1 MSRRTAPKI
10 DINKIID
17 LYKESK
23 DKENA
28 LKKSNTEMG
37 NNIKTY
43 FKTNGLDRIDTDKY
57 TATVITSTSESL
69 NEELAIEIIKENL
82 GGAMLA
88 TVIKTKEYIDED
100 ALEKL
105 VYNGDFDINKF
116 TLDEITSIAEINR
129 LLDGSNDILVNFE
142 LNNDINSAKA
152 DEIVKMFDSNGFSIF
167 DSKESEPQ
175 ITFAGRGTKS
185 KELSGCLDEVC
196 E

>member
-37 NNIKTY
+37 NNIKSY
-43 FKTNGLDRIDTDKY
+43 FQTNGIDRVDTDKY
-57 TATVITSTSESL
+57 TATVTTSTSESL

-82 GGAMLA
+82 GGAMLN

-105 VYNGDFDINKF
+105 VYNGDFDIAK
-116 TLDEITSIAEINR
+116 L
-129 LLDGSNDILVNFE
+129 
-142 LNNDINSAKA
+142 AKA
-152 DEIVKMFDSNGFSIF
+152 KIIKTTSTLRVGKK
-167 DSKESEPQ
+167 KE
-175 ITFAGRGTKS
+175 
-185 KELSGCLDEVC
+185 
-196 E
+196 